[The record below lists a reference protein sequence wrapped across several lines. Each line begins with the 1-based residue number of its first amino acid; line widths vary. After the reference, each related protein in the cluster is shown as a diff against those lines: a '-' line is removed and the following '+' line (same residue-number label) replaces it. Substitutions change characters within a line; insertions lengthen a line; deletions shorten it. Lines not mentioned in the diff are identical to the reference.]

1 MDAGGGVTRRRA
13 FLSHASEDKAS
24 FAEPL
29 GRELA
34 RLGVQPWLDKWE
46 IRPGD
51 SLVRKLFDEGL
62 ATVDAVIVIVSAFS
76 ADKRWVREELD
87 AAMIS
92 RITSDTRLIPV
103 RLDQADMPAPLRHL
117 VWITS
122 DRSPPGVHA
131 AAAEIVDTIY
141 GRDLRPAVADPP
153 VYTSACAVPGL
164 TSGES
169 LLLTRLAEQAIS
181 QGHLLPGMNW
191 VALTAV
197 VQADGLREELAAE
210 AAQTL
215 SHAGFVA
222 LKGAWQSK
230 ILRIHLTHLG
240 FGSALR
246 VMQPGYGS
254 IEADVTSAL
263 INDPPGD
270 VASLAERI
278 GLPIVVAQYF
288 VSELQDEGLLKYREY
303 IGGGSRIYDISP
315 ALRRRAR

>member
-1 MDAGGGVTRRRA
+1 MDAGGGLTRQRA

-34 RLGVQPWLDKWE
+34 RLGVEPWLDKWE

-51 SLVRKLFDEGL
+51 SLVHKLFDEGL

-92 RITSDTRLIPV
+92 RITYDTRLIPV
-103 RLDQADMPAPLRHL
+103 RLDQVDMPAPLRHL

-131 AAAEIVDTIY
+131 AAAEIAGTVY
-141 GRDLRPAVADPP
+141 GRDLRPAVGDPP
-153 VYTSACAVPGL
+153 AYGAARAVPGL

-181 QGHLLPGMNW
+181 QQHLLPGMNW
-191 VALTAV
+191 VALAEVLQT
-197 VQADGLREELAAE
+197 DDLPEELAVE
-210 AAQTL
+210 AAHAL
-215 SHAGFVA
+215 SHAGFVV
-222 LKGAWQSK
+222 LKGTWQSK

-246 VMQPGYGS
+246 AMPGYES
-254 IEADVTSAL
+254 IRADVTTAL

-270 VASLAERI
+270 VAGLAERI
-278 GLPIVVAQYF
+278 GVPIVVAQYL

-303 IGGGSRIYDISP
+303 MGGGSRIYDISP
-315 ALRRRAR
+315 TLRRLAK